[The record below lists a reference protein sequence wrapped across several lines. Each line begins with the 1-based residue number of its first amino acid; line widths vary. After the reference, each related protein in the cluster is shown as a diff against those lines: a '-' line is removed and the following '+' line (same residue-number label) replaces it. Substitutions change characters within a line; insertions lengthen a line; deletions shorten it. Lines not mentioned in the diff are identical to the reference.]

1 MAKRGRNEGTIF
13 RKANGTWRAQV
24 SIEGK
29 RISHTATSYAEGRNW
44 TRKMLDQ
51 IDQGMTFEG
60 QNLTLGVYLKEWIEI
75 KKNVLRSKTRYQYEK
90 LISLYILPM
99 LGRLKLKDL
108 NVRVV
113 NQFYDGLVSK
123 GIGISNI
130 GYTHRVLHAALEQ
143 AVRNGVIGRN
153 PAHGATVPRLAHKEM
168 KILNEQQVG
177 LFLIAAS
184 SSRYKTLYHLA
195 VTTGMRFSELRG
207 LSWSD
212 VDWIKGTITVNRQ
225 IQDMP
230 GVGSVS
236 GAPKTFAGIRTILL
250 GGTSLSELRIQK
262 RAIEEESKACDSWQ
276 ENDLIFPS
284 SIGTPFSKT
293 NLQKDFINVLSA
305 ASLPRIRFHDL
316 RHTAASLMLK
326 HRVQVLVVSKIL
338 GHSNPSVTLNV
349 YAHSTLDMQSEAA
362 SIMDEIV
369 TPIPVSLQTRENV
382 YPAGNNLNTRL
393 TSQPSRR
400 NDATQINID

>member
-1 MAKRGRNEGTIF
+1 
-13 RKANGTWRAQV
+13 
-24 SIEGK
+24 
-29 RISHTATSYAEGRNW
+29 
-44 TRKMLDQ
+44 
-51 IDQGMTFEG
+51 MTFEG

-75 KKNVLRSKTRYQYEK
+75 KKNVLRTRTGYQYEK
-90 LISLYILPM
+90 LIGLYILPRI
-99 LGRLKLKDL
+99 GKLKLKDL

-113 NQFYDGLVSK
+113 NQFYDGLVTK
-123 GIGISNI
+123 GIGVSNI

-153 PAHGATVPRLAHKEM
+153 PAHGATVPRLKRKEM

-177 LFLIAAS
+177 LLLVAAS
-184 SSRYKTLYHLA
+184 DSRYKTLYHLA

-236 GAPKTFAGIRTILL
+236 GAPKTFAGTRTILL
-250 GGTSLSELRIQK
+250 GETSLRELRAHK
-262 RAIEEESKACDSWQ
+262 RRIEAESKACTGWQ
-276 ENDLIFPS
+276 DKDLVFPS
-284 SIGTPFSKT
+284 SIGTPFSTT
-293 NLQKDFINVLSA
+293 NLQKDFIKLLSA

-326 HRVQVLVVSKIL
+326 HGVQVLVVSKIL
-338 GHSNPSVTLNV
+338 GHSNPSVTLNT

-369 TPIPVSLQTRENV
+369 TPIPVSF
-382 YPAGNNLNTRL
+382 
-393 TSQPSRR
+393 SQLHPLIKILHKCTPICGCNKQKYRIR
-400 NDATQINID
+400 AVFGVTDQGLEP